1 MFAGMDANGDGNV
14 TAAEMDAYQASRPH
28 KSGKHATMTSAEKIR
43 AIDTN
48 GDGRISAAEHEAGS
62 QKMFARMDTNG
73 DGHLTAAEM
82 KAGHETLMK
91 PDAAAGDGPRREFC
105 ELSTD
110 ARLSA
115 IIPPGRSATSCPLSP
130 GRYAFVMRQV
140 ARDVPSADPM
150 LGAKGTIT
158 VER

>member
-1 MFAGMDANGDGNV
+1 MKPATRRYVLFAAWLLVPAVAMADDTAKTMDANGDGMISPAEHAAGAKKMFAGMDANGDGNV

-91 PDAAAGDGPRREFC
+91 PDAAAGDGR
-105 ELSTD
+105 
-110 ARLSA
+110 
-115 IIPPGRSATSCPLSP
+115 
-130 GRYAFVMRQV
+130 
-140 ARDVPSADPM
+140 
-150 LGAKGTIT
+150 
-158 VER
+158 